1 MLTATDV
8 KNLQNLLAMT
18 EDPDNTFSYDELLG
32 YLFGLAMT
40 PEVPLPS
47 EWIPLIFGGDMPE
60 FDSMEPAEKMT
71 GELMTAYNKYLA
83 DFQNNQLTFPFT
95 IDKLRDDQ
103 FAALYE
109 WVSGFEEAIALR
121 EELWDPE
128 EYPDLSD
135 QKKEELYHSMMTIQ
149 GLVDPLDV
157 MEYFEDMPDE
167 LFQEAFTGLD
177 MDLNDRE
184 AQIQIF
190 LLASL
195 PLAIETFQEH
205 ARAVLKKRLRQR
217 TGPGV
222 PIPIRTANAG
232 DNDSCSCGSKEKL
245 KKCCG
250 SNLEQQ
256 ALSARDMPS
265 KKSNII
271 RVNFP
276 QHGKKKS
283 DPAPIYQLKV
293 ELQGAKPPI
302 WRRFQVPG
310 DITLDRL
317 HTVLQL
323 CMDWEDLHLHQ
334 FLIDRTCYSIP
345 GEDDLWQTSR
355 PKNETHYTL
364 QSLAE
369 KIRPKFQ
376 YIYDFG
382 DEWIHQIIV
391 EEILPAQNDPACP
404 VLLAGR
410 RACPP
415 EDIGGIQQYM
425 HILEVLKD
433 PEDEEYAEM
442 TDILNMDYF
451 DPAQFDREDIAEIN
465 TLLQDLFPH
474 KK

>member
-1 MLTATDV
+1 MLTTTDM

-40 PEVPLPS
+40 PEVLLPS
-47 EWIPLIFGGDMPE
+47 EWIPLIFGGDLPE
-60 FDSMEPAEKMT
+60 FDSLEPAEKMT
-71 GELMTAYNKYLA
+71 GDLMTIYNKYIA
-83 DFQNNQLTFPFT
+83 DFQKDQLTFPFT
-95 IDKLRDDQ
+95 IDKLQDDQ

-149 GLVDPLDV
+149 GLVDPVEV

-167 LFQEAFTGLD
+167 LFQEAFSGVD

-205 ARAVLKKRLRQR
+205 ARTVLKKRRRQR

-222 PIPIRTANAG
+222 PIPIRTAKTESNAPC
-232 DNDSCSCGSKEKL
+232 SCSSKEKF
-245 KKCCG
+245 KKCCE
-250 SNLEQQ
+250 SNTEKQ
-256 ALSARDMPS
+256 ALSVGDMSS

-271 RVNFP
+271 QGNFP
-276 QHGKKKS
+276 QHAKKKS
-283 DPAPIYQLKV
+283 DPAPIYQMKV

-310 DITLDRL
+310 DITLDQL

-345 GEDDLWQTSR
+345 VEDDLWQTSR

-364 QSLAE
+364 HSLAE
-369 KIRPKFQ
+369 KIQPKFQ

-382 DEWIHQIIV
+382 DEWVHQISV
-391 EEILPAQNDPACP
+391 EEIFPAEEGKPHP

-415 EDIGGIQQYM
+415 EDIGGIHQYL
-425 HILEVLKD
+425 HVLEVLKD
-433 PEDEEYAEM
+433 PENAEYAAM
-442 TDILNMDYF
+442 TEILNMDYF
-451 DPAQFDREDIAEIN
+451 DPAQFDREDIIEIN
-465 TLLQDLFPH
+465 SLLQELLPP

>member
-1 MLTATDV
+1 MLTATDI

-18 EDPDNTFSYDELLG
+18 EDPDNTFSFDELLG

-40 PEVPLPS
+40 PEVLLPS
-47 EWIPLIFGGDMPE
+47 EWMPLIFGGDLPE
-60 FDSMEPAEKMT
+60 SDVMEPTQKIT
-71 GELMTAYNKYLA
+71 GDLMTAYNKYLA
-83 DFQNNQLTFPFT
+83 DFQRNQLTFPFT
-95 IDKLRDDQ
+95 IDQLQDDQ

-128 EYPDLSD
+128 EYPDLSE

-149 GLVDPLDV
+149 GLVDPGEV

-167 LFQEAFTGLD
+167 LFQEAFSGVD

-205 ARAVLKKRLRQR
+205 ARAVEKKRQR
-217 TGPGV
+217 TGTGV
-222 PIPIRTANAG
+222 PIPIRPAKAGPNAPC
-232 DNDSCSCGSKEKL
+232 SCSSKEKS

-250 SNLEQQ
+250 SNTGQQ
-256 ALSARDMPS
+256 ALSARHMSS

-271 RVNFP
+271 QVDFP

-283 DPAPIYQLKV
+283 DPAPVYQMKV
-293 ELQGAKPPI
+293 ELQGAQPPI

-323 CMDWEDLHLHQ
+323 CMDWEELHLHQ
-334 FLIDRTCYSIP
+334 FLIGQTCYSIP
-345 GEDDLWQTSR
+345 VEDDLWQTSR

-364 QSLAE
+364 HSLAE
-369 KIRPKFQ
+369 KIQPQFQ

-382 DEWIHQIIV
+382 DEWIHQITV
-391 EEILPAQNDPACP
+391 EEVLPAQNDQACP
-404 VLLAGR
+404 LLISGR

-415 EDIGGIQQYM
+415 EDIGGIDRYM

-433 PEDEEYAEM
+433 PEDAEYAAM
-442 TDILNMDYF
+442 ADILDMDYF
-451 DPAQFDREDIAEIN
+451 DPAQFGREDIAEIN
-465 TLLQDLFPH
+465 ALLQELFPP